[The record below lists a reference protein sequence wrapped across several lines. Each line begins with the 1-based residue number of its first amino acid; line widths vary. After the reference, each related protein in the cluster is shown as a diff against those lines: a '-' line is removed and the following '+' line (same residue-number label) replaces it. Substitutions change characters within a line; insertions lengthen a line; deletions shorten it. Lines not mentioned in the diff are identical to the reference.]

1 MSYFLF
7 IYVIAAIIGGLFFL
21 WRKNWRKFMINTHK
35 LLCDE
40 VYVKDLSF
48 DGDDDRNSFERW
60 IKCTQYYSEINQ
72 KDFDVANEGYF
83 SLESISWELPQK
95 KFCINYTMLQVLSL
109 PRIILMIGYIYPNII
124 FKYLECQK
132 LVKDWE
138 KRKIL
143 IKTQEFIQ
151 RNTFHF
157 YVVIVS
163 IGVYMLGFNLT

>member
-7 IYVIAAIIGGLFFL
+7 IYVIVAIIGGLFFL
-21 WRKNWRKFMINTHK
+21 WRKNWRKMMIYAHD
-35 LLCDE
+35 LQCAE
-40 VYVKDLSF
+40 VYTDLSC
-48 DGDDDRNSFERW
+48 DLYDVRNSFERW
-60 IKCTQYYSEINQ
+60 INYTQYYSEINQ
-72 KDFDVANEGYF
+72 KDFDVANDSFGPW
-83 SLESISWELPQK
+83 ESRQQK
-95 KFCINYTMLQVLSL
+95 LSITYTMLQVLSL